1 MTMTTDLL
9 RLLTWFSPAFP
20 TGAFGYSH
28 GLETALREGRVR
40 NADELRAWIEGLIE
54 RGSGWNDAVLFAAAF
69 RTSLEDRHEL
79 ADLAV
84 AMSPSLER
92 RRESLDQ
99 GQAFLTAFRPWGQVA
114 MDPAPYPVAAGGA
127 CALSNIDL
135 PDALTAWLHGFAANL
150 VAVAVRAM
158 PMGQKDGVAVMAA
171 LEPTL
176 TATAARAAASTLDDL
191 GGCALAS
198 DICAMRHETLDGRLF
213 IS

>member
-1 MTMTTDLL
+1 MRTDLI

-28 GLETALREGRVR
+28 GLETALRDGRVR
-40 NADELRAWIEGLIE
+40 DADDLKAWIAGLVE
-54 RGSGWNDAVLFAAAF
+54 RGGGWNDAVLFAAAF
-69 RTSLEDRHEL
+69 RTSLDDRREL

-84 AMSPSLER
+84 ALSPSLER

-99 GQAFLTAFRPWGQVA
+99 GRAFLVAFAPWGEVDL
-114 MDPAPYPVAAGGA
+114 DPAPYPVAAGSA
-127 CALSNIDL
+127 CAMAEVELA
-135 PDALTAWLHGFAANL
+135 DALTAWLHGFAANL

-171 LEPTL
+171 LEPIL
-176 TATAARAAASTLDDL
+176 TAAAARAAASTLDDL
-191 GGCALAS
+191 GGCALVS

-213 IS
+213 VS

>member
-1 MTMTTDLL
+1 MPTDLL

-28 GLETALREGRVR
+28 GLETALREGSVR
-40 NADELRAWIEGLIE
+40 DAEDLRAWIEGLIE

-69 RTSLEDRHEL
+69 RTSLEDRRDL

-99 GQAFLTAFRPWGQVA
+99 GQAFLTAFRPWDEITLDA
-114 MDPAPYPVAAGGA
+114 APYPVAAGCA
-127 CALSNIDL
+127 CAGSSISL

-171 LEPTL
+171 LEPL
-176 TATAARAAASTLDDL
+176 LAATAARAAASTLDDL